1 MPFTTTE
8 IINPN
13 ICDKLANLSF
23 GEFTKIYTT
32 ESDENGIAETD
43 LLKIYKRVKKYC
55 RTAQSTNYE
64 IKQTYNFA
72 QGKSQGRL
80 FVDGA
85 GLQNIT
91 RGIRAAL
98 SDGINTDL
106 DMKNAHPCLL
116 LYYTRQK
123 GIVTNYL
130 AQYIMNRQQIMD
142 GVSAELKCSN
152 ADVKKLFL
160 ISINS
165 NKYLDTYGTSG
176 KKIKNAFLLNFDKEM
191 KTIQQTILNDPE
203 NESLKNMIVRVDW
216 KDKDNLA
223 GSMVNHILCRLENE
237 CLGLVVDYCN
247 QECIQV
253 DCIVFDGLMIRGILD
268 QQAGHDIL
276 AKFDSITTIY
286 GIKWAQKSHD
296 IGFKQQ
302 LLNITERPKIVS
314 YCGENIIQISK
325 HIYTNY
331 FSSRL
336 YNIPGDSGN
345 RLFLKSLDSNLYIT
359 GNENIYNIIKNW
371 VCEQD
376 LYIKFAEGEYIP
388 INNNHKN
395 PGAIV
400 ERIIELSTANNCD
413 FMRQLFKKSM
423 NKLNFKNGI
432 LEVHEDSQKNT
443 IIEFDD
449 NTSNAE
455 GLFRIQ
461 YDLDLTTD
469 YTELK
474 QQIFDRIIDP
484 IFASDGVDGLGGMTP
499 EIAKGVRDC
508 ILYRLARSVFGV
520 GINDKNGFFKCEG
533 VRNSGKGILSAL
545 FEEALGQYC
554 QSVSSSNFIAKVQ
567 QGDAARNYAFLADQQ
582 FTRLLYTNEFEIQ
595 GKNSVINGSLIKSII
610 GRDNLEVR
618 KLHQNPVSIQTQC
631 SLWMFANQY
640 PEIVPIDCLE
650 AATPWNMPTKFVNPD
665 DRNRPNGYKYLSRDN
680 TIKDWIKSDN
690 KVGLGFIL
698 ILLDYVKGVPKN
710 MPESIVEETNMDN
723 DISTTELTNPLAN
736 IIQYSPS
743 ESDHLYLSHITQK
756 LVSQNINLS
765 AKLVKSYMTQMGCVN
780 GRIGNSR
787 LSGYTNCQF
796 I

>member
-8 IINPN
+8 IINFT

-23 GEFTKIYTT
+23 GDFSKIYTT
-32 ESDENGIAETD
+32 ETDETGITETD

-55 RTAQSTNYE
+55 KKAQSTNYE
-64 IKQTYNFA
+64 VKQTYNFA

-80 FVDGA
+80 FVSGE

-98 SDGINTDL
+98 SDGLNTDI

-123 GIVTNYL
+123 NILTNYL
-130 AQYIMNRQQIMD
+130 AQYIMNRSQIMD
-142 GVSAELKCSN
+142 AVASELKCSS

-165 NKYLDTYGTSG
+165 NKYIDTYGTSA

-203 NESLKNMIVRVDW
+203 NETLKKQVMQTDW

-223 GSMVNHILCRLENE
+223 GSMVNHILCKLENE
-237 CLGLVVDYCN
+237 CLGLVTEYCIT
-247 QECIQV
+247 EGIQV
-253 DCIVFDGLMIRGILD
+253 DCIVFDGLMVRGVLE
-268 QQAGHDIL
+268 QQPGRDML
-276 AKFDSITTIY
+276 AAFDNITAPY
-286 GIKWAQKSHD
+286 GIKWAQKPHD

-302 LLNITERPKIVS
+302 LLALTDKPNKIVS

-336 YNIPGDSGN
+336 YNLPGN
-345 RLFLKSLDSNLYIT
+345 TMFLKSLDSNLYIT
-359 GNENIYNIIKNW
+359 DTAHIYNIIKNW

-400 ERIIELSTANNCD
+400 ERIIELSSANNCD
-413 FMRQLFKKSM
+413 FMRELFKKSM

-432 LEVHEDSQKNT
+432 LEVNETAEKIVS
-443 IIEFDD
+443 IEFDD
-449 NTSNAE
+449 NPANAE
-455 GLFRIQ
+455 GLFRIE
-461 YDLDLTTD
+461 YDLDLNKD
-469 YTELK
+469 YSELK
-474 QQIFDRIIDP
+474 EQIFARIIDP
-484 IFASDGVDGLGGMTP
+484 IFAADGVEGAGGMTP
-499 EIAKGVRDC
+499 EIAQGVRDC

-520 GINDKNGFFKCEG
+520 GINDKNAFFKCEG

-545 FEEALGQYC
+545 FETALGQYC

-582 FTRLLYTNEFEIQ
+582 FTRLLYTNEFECQ
-595 GKNSVINGSLIKSII
+595 GKNSVVNGSLIKSII

-640 PEIVPIDCLE
+640 PEIVPMDCLE
-650 AATPWNMPTKFVNPD
+650 AATPWNMPTKFVNIED
-665 DRNRPNGYKYLSRDN
+665 KNRPNGYKYLSRDN
-680 TIKDWIKSDN
+680 TIKDWIKDPQN

-698 ILLDYVKGVPKN
+698 ILVDYVKGAPQN
-710 MPESIVEETNMDN
+710 MPESIIEETNLDN
-723 DISTTELTNPLAN
+723 DISTTELTNPIAN

-743 ESDHLYLSHITQK
+743 ESDYIYLSQITQR
-756 LVSQNINLS
+756 LTAQNINLS
-765 AKLVKSYMTQMGCVN
+765 AKLVKSYMTQLGCIN
-780 GRIGNSR
+780 KRIGESR
-787 LSGYTNCQF
+787 MSGYTNCSF

>member
-8 IINPN
+8 IINST

-23 GEFTKIYTT
+23 GDFTKIYIA
-32 ESDENGIAETD
+32 ESDETGITETD

-55 RTAQSTNYE
+55 KKAQSDNYQV
-64 IKQTYNFA
+64 KQTYNFA
-72 QGKSQGRL
+72 QGKTQGRL
-80 FVDGA
+80 FVDGP

-123 GIVTNYL
+123 NIVTNYL
-130 AQYIMNRQQIMD
+130 AQYIMNRSQIMNS
-142 GVSAELKCSN
+142 VAAELKCSS

-165 NKYLDTYGTSG
+165 NKYLDTYGTLG

-191 KTIQQTILNDPE
+191 KSIQQTILNDPE
-203 NESLKNMIVRVDW
+203 NEDLKNMICRVDW
-216 KDKDNLA
+216 KNKDNLA
-223 GSMVNHILCRLENE
+223 GSMVNHILCKLENE
-237 CLGLVVDYCN
+237 CLGLVTEYCIR
-247 QECIQV
+247 EGIQV
-253 DCIVFDGLMIRGILD
+253 DCIVFDGIMVRGVLE
-268 QQAGHDIL
+268 QQPGRDML
-276 AKFDSITTIY
+276 AAFDNITAPY
-286 GIKWAQKSHD
+286 GIKWAQKPHD

-331 FSSRL
+331 FASRL

-359 GNENIYNIIKNW
+359 GNDNIYNIIKNW

-376 LYIKFAEGEYIP
+376 LYIKFSEGEYIQL
-388 INNNHKN
+388 IQNHKN
-395 PGAIV
+395 PGAV
-400 ERIIELSTANNCD
+400 TERIIELSTANNCD
-413 FMRQLFKKSM
+413 FLRELFRKSM

-432 LEVHEDSQKNT
+432 LEVHEDNQKNT

-449 NTSNAE
+449 NPANAE
-455 GLFRIQ
+455 GLFRIE
-461 YDLDLTTD
+461 YELDLNKD

-474 QQIFDRIIDP
+474 QQIFARIIDP
-484 IFASDGVDGLGGMTP
+484 IFASDGVDGYMTP

-520 GINDKNGFFKCEG
+520 GINDKNAFFKCEG

-545 FEEALGQYC
+545 FETTLGKYC

-595 GKNSVINGSLIKSII
+595 GKNVVINGSLIKSII

-640 PEIVPIDCLE
+640 PEIVPMDCLE
-650 AATPWNMPTKFVNPD
+650 QATPWNMPTKFVNPED
-665 DRNRPNGYKYLSRDN
+665 KNRPKGYMYLSRDN
-680 TIKDWIKSDN
+680 TLKDWIQNTEN

-698 ILLDYVKGVPKN
+698 ILLDYFKGEPKT
-710 MPESIVEETNMDN
+710 MPEAIVEETNMDN
-723 DISTTELTNPLAN
+723 NISTTETINPIAS

-743 ESDHLYLSHITQK
+743 ESDHIYLSQITQR
-756 LVSQNINLS
+756 LAAQNINLS
-765 AKLVKSYMTQMGCVN
+765 AKLLKSYLTELGCVN
-780 GRIGNSR
+780 KRIGTSR
-787 LSGYTNCQF
+787 MTGYTNCSF